1 MAHDVD
7 RAGHEIFFIRL
18 INMAT
23 MSAQYFFI
31 LVAVLAFILRV
42 LARLSQRGLRILRI
56 KRIFIGFRR

>member
-42 LARLSQRGLRILRI
+42 VARLS
-56 KRIFIGFRR
+56 